1 MNSASS
7 VFRKKENVDEY
18 WHVLRAGK
26 NFLSIKAKE
35 ETITN
40 FLYQKDK
47 QNQKIYDKVGKTSAW
62 WQTLRVLTNP
72 LKNTLMEEWIQNTK
86 RQFERLNTNGQ
97 WLRAVRHIF
106 MLRFSLSNNPRSTHL
121 KDGCPILGGYGEGTF
136 SDYRGNWGSNFGRQ
150 RGGTH
155 QQLQVRAAILLKD
168 WQAHEDVQSSSLFNS
183 EPLGKSIWGQCM
195 AESRHQT
202 TLVWNRNGAYRNVPS
217 G

>member
-1 MNSASS
+1 M
-7 VFRKKENVDEY
+7 DEY

-26 NFLSIKAKE
+26 NFLSTKAKE

-121 KDGCPILGGYGEGTF
+121 KDGYPILGGYGEVVHSQTTVGT
-136 SDYRGNWGSNFGRQ
+136 G
-150 RGGTH
+150 
-155 QQLQVRAAILLKD
+155 VAILEDNVVVPTSNSRSGQPFFRKTGRHTRMFNPVVSLIANHWENQYGD
-168 WQAHEDVQSSSLFNS
+168 NAWQKVGSRPRWYGTEMGHTEMYHPARRWICIMLSSF
-183 EPLGKSIWGQCM
+183 C
-195 AESRHQT
+195 
-202 TLVWNRNGAYRNVPS
+202 
-217 G
+217 